1 MLAAN
6 TYNICTQIEKWDFPN
21 KDCDVPGIDIVAAY
35 SSDIKSAHGF
45 VALDHPRN
53 AIVVAFQGT
62 VDRVDWITDLTTWL
76 RYGYEVSNCTSSYAR
91 CLLSIELIF
100 T

>member
-1 MLAAN
+1 MLLAIN
-6 TYNICTQIEKWDFPN
+6 TYTSTQIEKWDFPN
-21 KDCDVPGIDIVAAY
+21 KDCDIPGIDIVAVY
-35 SSDIKSAHGF
+35 NSDIKSAHGF

-76 RYGYEVSNCTSSYAR
+76 RYGYEVSACTVNNAL
-91 CLLSIELIF
+91 CL
-100 T
+100 

>member
-1 MLAAN
+1 M
-6 TYNICTQIEKWDFPN
+6 QIEKWDFPN
-21 KDCDVPGIDIVAAY
+21 KDCDIPDFDIVATY
-35 SSDIKSAHGF
+35 NSDIKSAHGF

-76 RYGYEVSNCTSSYAR
+76 RYGYEVSNLK
-91 CLLSIELIF
+91 CLVHCGP
-100 T
+100 